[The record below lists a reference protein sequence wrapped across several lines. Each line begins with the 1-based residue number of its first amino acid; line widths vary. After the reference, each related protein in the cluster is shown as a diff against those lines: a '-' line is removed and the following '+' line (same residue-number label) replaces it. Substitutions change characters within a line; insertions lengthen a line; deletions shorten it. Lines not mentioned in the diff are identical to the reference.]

1 MANRKKIELLDRLK
15 GLSPAQFEEVLFR
28 LDIDP
33 SIIPSPFAEQI
44 LRAIAVIK
52 RIEQEHDGL
61 VRLEEILAEPAIS
74 IVGEQYIGYEIE
86 AQVRQIVSD
95 YTQQPFEGRE
105 EEKHQLDK
113 FLTNNSSGVL
123 LVTAA
128 AGFGKSALLSHWQK
142 TRQDDFFIAYH
153 CFSYRYEKTRSVS
166 EAYRHLLKQ
175 LYYYHNLINGQ
186 FPNDEN
192 GMRDILVGMLG
203 EPVSENGKRLV
214 IVLDGLDE
222 ADKTFEPFLT
232 SLPAGV
238 FVIASAR
245 AEKGEKPEYLRNWI
259 DNAQRLFLK
268 RLPPEAIAKWLE
280 QISELATYSQDD
292 DFVTRLHKT
301 TDDGFPLYL
310 RYLIDDLRQAA
321 IKRQDVQAVLKD
333 SPGGFKDYVKEQFG
347 QLAKIFGQLAKIK
360 EIQWQR
366 KVRKVEK
373 LFALLSVAL
382 GALSK
387 HDIQH
392 LTSLTAW
399 DLDDLPWQA
408 TRWFSIQAGIYSFAH
423 PLLAQEF
430 CGVLGLQASEAEGK
444 LIEYC
449 AKWQKKPSDYVL
461 RHYAEHLRKAKRWEE
476 LYKLARDEQFA
487 SAQLQ
492 QLLDEPNLSWKTVQ
506 TALLG
511 AAEED
516 NPEIMAEFLLL
527 HVRLVDSPESP
538 SPLEGLRSRRLERAW
553 RLADGW
559 EIESCIL
566 WYLLLTWELNDEGK
580 LEQARETL
588 DRLQQKNL
596 PRFQI
601 GATHWQGDYAAY
613 LLAHIFEVSEEAC
626 IALQQRLFQ
635 YMTRYRL
642 CQILIYRE
650 RFQTALKIAEGI
662 LLEIKQWYPL
672 RNILKA
678 QIEKGN
684 TQETKSILAKS
695 LEITRKT
702 FPRQFWLW
710 GMGDV
715 AKAQME
721 VGQME
726 EAKATFAEAI
736 ETADNLKAKARTN
749 ILIAIANLQADVELF
764 FDSCETLQRIDMQG
778 ASAASWIS
786 LAEVQAKIGD
796 KEQAITSLSQAK
808 QLARN
813 NEDKNSFYHI
823 LNTIASKQSQMGRL
837 ADANETLEELA
848 SLQPFNQPQDPAEI
862 FEKIQEDR
870 DSALLKTVQ
879 EQLAAGQLE
888 EALKT
893 SSDIQEQSTQ
903 EDAAVGIAEAYAHAK
918 NFSKA
923 IEIANQLFNQVKK
936 VELLQSIATVQLQAG
951 LVQEARSTLAIGIKV
966 SFGSE
971 LSYQQALALINLADL
986 LIENHQNQPG
996 IDYAN
1001 DVYKISSQIHNLKD
1015 RVNILA
1021 FLGQVYT
1028 KAGQR
1033 NNAKDIFT
1041 EAIEIIQTVEKQNS
1055 PNSVKVSVVKLFATI
1070 GRAQARAREFNG
1082 ALETAQK
1089 IKIIGFKAQV
1099 LKTLA
1104 QVHPDAEQKEI
1115 LKTALATIYE
1125 DAFSSFSVGFD
1136 HLATTLSS
1144 IAVAQMALGE
1154 REVALAIFSEALE
1167 IVQEETTQ
1175 AIKTNPDS
1183 LLSRIAADQAEAGEI
1198 TLALENV
1205 NKIEDRLEQVIT
1217 LYHIAAFQWN
1227 KGDKEEILNTLNAA
1241 LKAQEKITDEYK
1253 QLQAIE
1259 LIAYIQAMVG
1269 QVEQA
1274 FRTAGKILTN
1284 RHQIL
1289 CNIATILVQIKDK
1302 DNFKKLLISCA
1313 YSSDTAYNMCTLL
1326 AMLYPEKAESVAEKV
1341 KKIILN

>member
-1 MANRKKIELLDRLK
+1 MANQKKIELLERLK

-28 LDIDP
+28 IDIDP
-33 SIIPSPFAEQI
+33 SIIPSPFAEQS
-44 LRAIAVIK
+44 LRAIKVIK
-52 RIEQEHDGL
+52 RLEQEQDGL
-61 VRLEEILAEPAIS
+61 VRLEKILAEPAIS

-95 YTQQPFEGRE
+95 CTQQPFEGRE
-105 EEKHQLDK
+105 EEKHKLDE

-142 TRQDDFFIAYH
+142 TGQDNFFIAYH

-175 LYYYHNLINGQ
+175 LYYYYNIRNGQ
-186 FPNDEN
+186 YPNDEN
-192 GMRDILVGMLG
+192 GMRDMLVRMLR
-203 EPVSENGKRLV
+203 EPVSEDGKRLV

-222 ADKTFEPFLT
+222 ADKTFEPFFT

-259 DNAQRLFLK
+259 DNAQQILPLE
-268 RLPPEAIAKWLE
+268 RLPPEAIPKWLE

-301 TDDGFPLYL
+301 ADYGFPLYL

-333 SPGGFKDYVKEQFG
+333 SPGGFKDYVKEQFR
-347 QLAKIFGQLAKIK
+347 QLAKIEEIK
-360 EIQWQR
+360 RQR
-366 KVRKVEK
+366 EVQE

-382 GALSK
+382 GALSE
-387 HDIQH
+387 HDIEH

-399 DLDDLPWQA
+399 DLPNLPWQA
-408 TRWFSIQAGIYSFAH
+408 TRWFSIQKGIYSFAH

-430 CGVLGLQASEAEGK
+430 CGVLGHQASSAEGK

-449 AKWQKKPSDYVL
+449 AKWEENHSDYVL

-476 LYKLARDEQFA
+476 LYKLARDEEFA
-487 SAQLQ
+487 SAQVQ
-492 QLLDEPNLSWKTVQ
+492 KLLDEPDLSLKTVQ
-506 TALLG
+506 NALLG

-527 HVRLVDSPESP
+527 HARLVDSPESP
-538 SPLEGLRSRRLERAW
+538 LEALRSYSLERAW
-553 RLADGW
+553 QLADRW
-559 EIESCIL
+559 EIERCIL
-566 WYLLLTWELNDEGK
+566 WYLLLAWELKDEGK
-580 LEQARETL
+580 LDRARETL
-588 DRLQQKNL
+588 DRLQQKSL
-596 PRFQI
+596 SCFQI
-601 GATHWQGDYAAY
+601 HKASHWQGDYAAY
-613 LLAHIFEVSEEAC
+613 ILAHIFEVSEEAC
-626 IALQQRLFQ
+626 IALHRKLFQ
-635 YMTRYRL
+635 YNTRYQL
-642 CQILIYRE
+642 CQYLINRE
-650 RFQTALKIAEGI
+650 RFQTAMEIAEVII
-662 LLEIKQWYPL
+662 LELKQRYPL
-672 RNILKA
+672 RNILAA

-684 TQETKSILAKS
+684 SQETKAILAKS
-695 LEITRKT
+695 LEITRKS
-702 FPRQFWLW
+702 FPRQFWLSN
-710 GMGDV
+710 MGDI
-715 AKAQME
+715 AKIQME
-721 VGQME
+721 LGQRE

-736 ETADNLKAKARTN
+736 ETAENLKAKARTS
-749 ILIAIANLQADVELF
+749 ILIKIANLQADVELF
-764 FDSCETLQRIDMQG
+764 FDSGETLQRIDMQD

-786 LAEVQAKIGD
+786 LAEVQEKIGD

-837 ADANETLEELA
+837 ADANETIEELA

-879 EQLAAGQLE
+879 EQLAAGELE
-888 EALKT
+888 EALT
-893 SSDIQEQSTQ
+893 TIGDIQEQSTQ
-903 EDAAVGIAEAYAHAK
+903 EDAAVEIAKAYAHAK

-923 IEIANQLFNQVKK
+923 IQIANQLFNQVKK
-936 VELLQSIATVQLQAG
+936 VELLQSIAIRQLQAG
-951 LVQEARSTLAIGIKV
+951 LVQEARYTFAMGIKI

-986 LIENHQNQPG
+986 LIENHHNKQG

-1001 DVYKISSQIHNLKD
+1001 DVYKNFSQIHDLKD

-1041 EAIEIIQTVEKQNS
+1041 EAIEIIQTVEQQNS

-1070 GRAQARAREFNG
+1070 GIAQARAREFNG
-1082 ALETAQK
+1082 ALETVQK
-1089 IKIIGFKAQV
+1089 IEIIGIKALV

-1104 QVHPDAEQKEI
+1104 QVHPDAEQKKI
-1115 LKTALATIYE
+1115 LKTALATVYE
-1125 DAFSSFSVGFD
+1125 DALSSFSLVFD
-1136 HLATTLSS
+1136 HSATTLSS

-1154 REVALAIFSEALE
+1154 REVSLAIFAEALE
-1167 IVQEETTQ
+1167 IVKEETTQ

-1198 TLALENV
+1198 TLSLENA
-1205 NKIEDRLEQVIT
+1205 NKIEDRLKQVET
-1217 LYHIAAFQWN
+1217 LYEIAEFQW
-1227 KGDKEEILNTLNAA
+1227 KKVDKEEILNKISATA
-1241 LKAQEKITDEYK
+1241 LKAKEEIKKEDK
-1253 QLQAIE
+1253 QLQSLE
-1259 LIAYIQAMVG
+1259 LIAYIQAMAA

-1274 FRTAGKILTN
+1274 LLTADKLLNSRHKILS
-1284 RHQIL
+1284 
-1289 CNIATILVQIKDK
+1289 NIANILVQVKDK

>member
-1 MANRKKIELLDRLK
+1 MVDRDDLYNRLK
-15 GLSPAQFEEVLFR
+15 RLSPAQFEEVLFH

-33 SIIPSPFAEQI
+33 SHIPSPFAEQSS
-44 LRAIAVIK
+44 RAIAVI
-52 RIEQEHDGL
+52 RSLDQEQDGL
-61 VRLEEILAEPAIS
+61 VRLEKTLAEPAIS

-86 AQVRQIVSD
+86 VRVRQIVSD

-105 EEKHQLDK
+105 EEKRQLDE

-175 LYYYHNLINGQ
+175 LYYYHKIKNGQ

-192 GMRDILVGMLG
+192 GMRDILMGMLR
-203 EPVSENGKRLV
+203 EPVSEDGKRLV

-222 ADKTFEPFLT
+222 ADKTFEPFFT
-232 SLPAGV
+232 SLSAGV

-245 AEKGEKPEYLRNWI
+245 AEKGEKPKYLRNWT
-259 DNAQRLFLK
+259 DNAQQ
-268 RLPPEAIAKWLE
+268 RLPLERLPREAIPKWLE
-280 QISELATYSQDD
+280 QISELATYSQDE
-292 DFVTRLHKT
+292 DFVTRLDET
-301 TDDGFPLYL
+301 TDGFPLYL
-310 RYLIDDLRQAA
+310 RYLLDDLRQAA

-333 SPGGFKDYVKEQFG
+333 SPGGFTDYVKEQFG
-347 QLAKIFGQLAKIK
+347 QLAKIK
-360 EIQWQR
+360 EIKRQR
-366 KVRKVEK
+366 KVQK

-392 LTSLTAW
+392 LTRLTAW
-399 DLDDLPWQA
+399 DLADLPWQA
-408 TRWFSIQAGIYSFAH
+408 TRWFSIQADIYSFAH

-430 CGVLGLQASEAEGK
+430 CGVLEDQASSAEGE
-444 LIEYC
+444 LIKYC
-449 AKWQKKPSDYVL
+449 AKWQKNHSDYVL

-476 LYKLARDEQFA
+476 LYKLARDEEFA

-492 QLLDEPNLSWKTVQ
+492 QLLDEPNLSLKTVQ

-527 HVRLVDSPESP
+527 HARLVDSPESP
-538 SPLEGLRSRRLERAW
+538 LEALRYRSLERAW
-553 RLADGW
+553 RLADRL
-559 EIESCIL
+559 EIERCIL

-626 IALQQRLFQ
+626 IALHQRLFQ

-642 CQILIYRE
+642 CQILINRE

-736 ETADNLKAKARTN
+736 ETAENLKAKARTN
-749 ILIAIANLQADVELF
+749 IWIAIANLQADVGLF
-764 FDSCETLQRIDMQG
+764 FDARETLQRIDMQ
-778 ASAASWIS
+778 AADAPSWIS

-808 QLARN
+808 QLARK

-823 LNTIASKQSQMGRL
+823 LNTIATKQSQMGQL
-837 ADANETLEELA
+837 AEANETIKELA

-879 EQLAAGQLE
+879 EQFAAGQLE

-903 EDAAVGIAEAYAHAK
+903 EDAAVGIAEAYAHAT

-936 VELLQSIATVQLQAG
+936 VELLQSIAIRQLQAG
-951 LVQEARSTLAIGIKV
+951 LVQESRDTLAMGIKI

-986 LIENHQNQPG
+986 LIENHHNKPG

-1001 DVYKISSQIHNLKD
+1001 DAYKISSQIHNKKD

-1021 FLGQVYT
+1021 LLGELYT

-1033 NNAKDIFT
+1033 NNAQDIFT

-1055 PNSVKVSVVKLFATI
+1055 PNSVKLSVVELFAII

-1082 ALETAQK
+1082 ALETVQK

-1104 QVHPDAEQKEI
+1104 QVHPDAEQQEI

-1125 DAFSSFSVGFD
+1125 DALSSFSLVFD

-1144 IAVAQMALGE
+1144 IAVAQMALGD

-1167 IVQEETTQ
+1167 IVEEETTQ

-1205 NKIEDRLEQVIT
+1205 NKIEDGLEQVIT
-1217 LYHIAAFQWN
+1217 LYNIAAFQWN

-1241 LKAQEKITDEYK
+1241 IKAQEKITDEYK
-1253 QLQAIE
+1253 QLQAID
-1259 LIAYIQAMVG
+1259 LIAYIQAMAG

-1274 FRTAGKILTN
+1274 LRTAEKKLTN
-1284 RHQIL
+1284 RHQLL
-1289 CNIATILVQIKDK
+1289 CNIATILDQIQDK
-1302 DNFKKLLISCA
+1302 DNFIKLLISCA
-1313 YSSDTAYNMCTLL
+1313 YSSDTAYKMCTLL
-1326 AMLYPEKAESVAEKV
+1326 ARLYPEKAEAVAEKV
-1341 KKIILN
+1341 KKIS

>member
-1 MANRKKIELLDRLK
+1 MANRKKIELLERLK

-28 LDIDP
+28 LGIHP
-33 SIIPSPFAEQI
+33 SIIPSPFAEQS
-44 LRAIAVIK
+44 LRAIRVIQ
-52 RIEQEHDGL
+52 RLDQEQDGL
-61 VRLEEILAEPAIS
+61 VRLEKTLAEPAIS

-105 EEKHQLDK
+105 EEKHKLDE

-175 LYYYHNLINGQ
+175 LYYYHKIKNGQ

-192 GMRDILVGMLG
+192 GMRDILVGMLR
-203 EPVSENGKRLV
+203 EPVSEDGKRLV

-222 ADKTFEPFLT
+222 ADKTFEPFFI

-245 AEKGEKPEYLRNWI
+245 AEEGEEPQYLRTWT
-259 DNAQRLFLK
+259 DNAQRLSLK
-268 RLPPEAIAKWLE
+268 RLPREAIPKWLE
-280 QISELATYSQDD
+280 KISELATYSQDD
-292 DFVTRLHKT
+292 DFVKSMDETTR
-301 TDDGFPLYL
+301 GFPLYL

-321 IKRQDVQAVLKD
+321 INRQDVQAILKD
-333 SPGGFKDYVKEQFG
+333 SPKGFKGYVKEQF
-347 QLAKIFGQLAKIK
+347 QLFA
-360 EIQWQR
+360 
-366 KVRKVEK
+366 KVEIK
-373 LFALLSVAL
+373 RQREVQELFALLSVAL
-382 GALSK
+382 GSLSK
-387 HDIQH
+387 NDIQD
-392 LTSLTAW
+392 LTSLTEW
-399 DLDDLPWQA
+399 ELVNLPWQA
-408 TRWFSIQAGIYSFAH
+408 TRWFTIQTGIYNFAH
-423 PLLAQEF
+423 PLLAHEF
-430 CGVLGLQASEAEGK
+430 RDVLCREASSAQNK

-449 AKWQKKPSDYVL
+449 AKWPKHHSAYAL
-461 RHYAEHLRKAKRWEE
+461 RHYAEHLSDAKRWEE
-476 LYKLARDEQFA
+476 LYKLARDEEFA
-487 SAQLQ
+487 SAQWQ
-492 QLLDEPNLSWKTVQ
+492 QLLDEPNLSLKTVQ

-516 NPEIMAEFLLL
+516 NPEIMAEFLLV
-527 HVRLVDSPESP
+527 HAHRLDRTLESP
-538 SPLEGLRSRRLERAW
+538 LDALRKGSLERAW
-553 RLADGW
+553 RLADRL
-559 EIESCIL
+559 EIERCIL

-601 GATHWQGDYAAY
+601 RATHWQGDYAAY
-613 LLAHIFEVSEEAC
+613 LLAHIFEVNEEAC
-626 IALQQRLFQ
+626 ITLQQRLFQ

-642 CQILIYRE
+642 CQILINRE
-650 RFQTALKIAEGI
+650 RLQTALKIAEGI
-662 LLEIKQWYPL
+662 LLELKQWYPL
-672 RNILKA
+672 ENILKA

-684 TQETKSILAKS
+684 SQETKVILAKS

-702 FPRQFWLW
+702 FPTWIWLR
-710 GMGDV
+710 GIGDI

-721 VGQME
+721 LGQRE
-726 EAKATFAEAI
+726 EARATFAEAI
-736 ETADNLKAKARTN
+736 ETAENLNAKARTK
-749 ILIAIANLQADVELF
+749 IWIAIANLQADVGLF
-764 FDSCETLQRIDMQG
+764 LDARETLQRIDMQG

-786 LAEVQAKIGD
+786 LAEVQAKIRD

-837 ADANETLEELA
+837 AEANETIEELA
-848 SLQPFNQPQDPAEI
+848 SLQPFNQPHDPAEI
-862 FEKIQEDR
+862 FEKIPEDR

-903 EDAAVGIAEAYAHAK
+903 EDAAVQIAIAYAHAK
-918 NFSKA
+918 NCSKA

-936 VELLQSIATVQLQAG
+936 VELLQSIATVQLQTG
-951 LVQEARSTLAIGIKV
+951 IVQESRSTLAIGIKV

-986 LIENHQNQPG
+986 LIENHHNQQG

-1021 FLGQVYT
+1021 FLGEVYT
-1028 KAGQR
+1028 KAGQI

-1041 EAIEIIQTVEKQNS
+1041 EAIEIIQTLEKQNS

-1082 ALETAQK
+1082 ALETVQK

-1125 DAFSSFSVGFD
+1125 DAFSSFSSGFD

-1144 IAVAQMALGE
+1144 IAVAQMALGD

-1167 IVQEETTQ
+1167 IVTEETTQ

-1217 LYHIAAFQWN
+1217 LYDIAAFQWN

-1241 LKAQEKITDEYK
+1241 IKAQEKITDEYK
-1253 QLQAIE
+1253 QLQAID
-1259 LIAYIQAMVG
+1259 LIAYIQAMAG

-1274 FRTAGKILTN
+1274 LRTAEKKLTN
-1284 RHQIL
+1284 RHQLL
-1289 CNIATILVQIKDK
+1289 CNIATILDQIQDK

-1313 YSSDTAYNMCTLL
+1313 YSSDTAYKMCTLL
-1326 AMLYPEKAESVAEKV
+1326 ARLYPEKAEAVAEKV
-1341 KKIILN
+1341 KKIS

>member
-1 MANRKKIELLDRLK
+1 MANLKKIELLERLK
-15 GLSPAQFEEVLFR
+15 GLSPAQFEEVLFH

-33 SIIPSPFAEQI
+33 SIIPSPFAEQS
-44 LRAIAVIK
+44 LRAIRVIQ
-52 RIEQEHDGL
+52 RLEQEQDGL

-105 EEKHQLDK
+105 EEKHKLDE

-123 LVTAA
+123 LITAA

-175 LYYYHNLINGQ
+175 LYYYYKIRNGQ
-186 FPNDEN
+186 YPNDEN
-192 GMRDILVGMLG
+192 GMRDILMGMLR
-203 EPVSENGKRLV
+203 EPVSEDGKRLV

-222 ADKTFEPFLT
+222 ADKTFEPFFT

-245 AEKGEKPEYLRNWI
+245 AEKGEKPEYLRNWT
-259 DNAQRLFLK
+259 DNAQILPLK
-268 RLPPEAIAKWLE
+268 RLPCEAIPKWLE
-280 QISELATYSQDD
+280 QISELATYSQDE
-292 DFVTRLHKT
+292 DFVTRLDET
-301 TDDGFPLYL
+301 TDGFPLYL
-310 RYLIDDLRQAA
+310 RYLLDDLRQAA

-333 SPGGFKDYVKEQFG
+333 SPGGFKDYVKEQFR
-347 QLAKIFGQLAKIK
+347 QLAKIK
-360 EIQWQR
+360 EIKRQPEVQ
-366 KVRKVEK
+366 E

-382 GALSK
+382 GALSE

-392 LTSLTAW
+392 LTSLTVW
-399 DLDDLPWQA
+399 DLADLPWQA

-430 CGVLGLQASEAEGK
+430 CGVLGPQASSAEGK

-449 AKWQKKPSDYVL
+449 AKWQEKHSDYVL

-476 LYKLARDEQFA
+476 LYKLARDEEFA

-492 QLLDEPNLSWKTVQ
+492 QLLDEPDLSLKTVQ

-516 NPEIMAEFLLL
+516 KAEIIAEFLLL
-527 HVRLVDSPESP
+527 HARLVDSPESP
-538 SPLEGLRSRRLERAW
+538 LEGLRSRSLERAW

-559 EIESCIL
+559 EIERCIL
-566 WYLLLTWELNDEGK
+566 WYLLLTWELKDEGK

-588 DRLQQKNL
+588 DRLQQQNL

-601 GATHWQGDYAAY
+601 GTATHWQGDYAAY
-613 LLAHIFEVSEEAC
+613 LLAHIFEVNEEAC

-642 CQILIYRE
+642 CQILINRE
-650 RFQTALKIAEGI
+650 KFQTALKIAEGI
-662 LLEIKQWYPL
+662 ILELKQWYPL

-684 TQETKSILAKS
+684 TQETKSILAQS

-702 FPRQFWLW
+702 FPRQLWLW

-736 ETADNLKAKARTN
+736 ETAENLKAKARTN
-749 ILIAIANLQADVELF
+749 ILIAIANLQADVGLF
-764 FDSCETLQRIDMQG
+764 LDARETLQRIDMQG

-786 LAEVQAKIGD
+786 LAEVQAKIRD

-837 ADANETLEELA
+837 AEANETIEELA
-848 SLQPFNQPQDPAEI
+848 SLQPFNQPHDPAEI
-862 FEKIQEDR
+862 FEKIPEDR

-903 EDAAVGIAEAYAHAK
+903 EDAAVQIAIAYAHAK

-936 VELLQSIATVQLQAG
+936 VELLQSIAIIQLQAG
-951 LVQEARSTLAIGIKV
+951 LVQQSRDTLAMGIKI

-986 LIENHQNQPG
+986 LIENHHNQPG

-1001 DVYKISSQIHNLKD
+1001 DVYKISSQIHNKKD
-1015 RVNILA
+1015 RVKVLA
-1021 FLGQVYT
+1021 LLGEVYA
-1028 KAGQR
+1028 KAGQK

-1041 EAIEIIQTVEKQNS
+1041 EAIEIIQTVEKPNS
-1055 PNSVKVSVVKLFATI
+1055 PNSVNVFVVKLFATI
-1070 GRAQARAREFNG
+1070 GIAQARAREFNG
-1082 ALETAQK
+1082 ALETVQK
-1089 IKIIGFKAQV
+1089 IEIIGIKAQV

-1104 QVHPDAEQKEI
+1104 QVHLDAEQEEI
-1115 LKTALATIYE
+1115 LKTALATTYE
-1125 DAFSSFSVGFD
+1125 DALSSFSLVFD

-1144 IAVAQMALGE
+1144 IAVAQMELGD

-1167 IVQEETTQ
+1167 IVKEDTTQ
-1175 AIKTNPDS
+1175 GIKTNPDS

-1217 LYHIAAFQWN
+1217 LYYIAAFQWN

-1241 LKAQEKITDEYK
+1241 IKAQEKITDEYK
-1253 QLQAIE
+1253 QLQAID
-1259 LIAYIQAMVG
+1259 LIAYIQAMAG

-1274 FRTAGKILTN
+1274 LRTAEKKLTN
-1284 RHQIL
+1284 RHQLL
-1289 CNIATILVQIKDK
+1289 CNIATILDQIQDK

-1313 YSSDTAYNMCTLL
+1313 YSSDTAYKMCTLL
-1326 AMLYPEKAESVAEKV
+1326 ARLYPEKAEAVAEKV
-1341 KKIILN
+1341 KKIS

>member
-1 MANRKKIELLDRLK
+1 MADRNELLNHLK
-15 GLSPAQFEEVLFR
+15 KLSPAQFEEVLFR
-28 LDIDP
+28 LNIDL
-33 SIIPSPFAEQI
+33 SIIPSPWAEQS
-44 LRAIAVIK
+44 LRAIRVIQ
-52 RIEQEHDGL
+52 RLEQEQDGL
-61 VRLEEILAEPAIS
+61 VRLEKTLAEPAIS
-74 IVGEQYIGYEIE
+74 IVGKQYIGYEIE

-105 EEKHQLDK
+105 EEKRQLDE

-153 CFSYRYEKTRSVS
+153 CFSNRYEKTRSVS

-175 LYYYHNLINGQ
+175 LYYYYKIRNGQ
-186 FPNDEN
+186 YPNDEYR
-192 GMRDILVGMLG
+192 MRDILVGMLR
-203 EPVSENGKRLV
+203 EPVSEDGKRLV

-222 ADKTFEPFLT
+222 ADKTFEPFFT
-232 SLPAGV
+232 SLSAGV

-245 AEKGEKPEYLRNWI
+245 AEKGEKPEYLRNWT
-259 DNAQRLFLK
+259 DNAQILPLK
-268 RLPPEAIAKWLE
+268 RLPCEAIPKWLE
-280 QISELATYSQDD
+280 QISELATYSQDE

-301 TDDGFPLYL
+301 TDGLPLYL
-310 RYLIDDLRQAA
+310 RYLLDDLRQAA

-333 SPGGFKDYVKEQFG
+333 SPGGFKDYVKEQFR
-347 QLAKIFGQLAKIK
+347 QLAKIK
-360 EIQWQR
+360 EIKRQPEVQ
-366 KVRKVEK
+366 E

-382 GALSK
+382 GALSE

-392 LTSLTAW
+392 LTSLTVW
-399 DLDDLPWQA
+399 DLADLPWQA

-430 CGVLGLQASEAEGK
+430 CGVLGPQASSAEGK

-476 LYKLARDEQFA
+476 LYKLARDEEFA

-492 QLLDEPNLSWKTVQ
+492 QLLDEPNLSLKTVQ

-527 HVRLVDSPESP
+527 HARLVDSPESP
-538 SPLEGLRSRRLERAW
+538 LEALRYRSLERAW
-553 RLADGW
+553 RLADRL
-559 EIESCIL
+559 EIERCIL

-613 LLAHIFEVSEEAC
+613 LLAHIFEVNEEAC

-662 LLEIKQWYPL
+662 LLELKQWYPL

-702 FPRQFWLW
+702 FPSQFWLW

-736 ETADNLKAKARTN
+736 ETAENLKAKAGTN
-749 ILIAIANLQADVELF
+749 ILIAIANLQADVGLF
-764 FDSCETLQRIDMQG
+764 LDARETLQRIDMQG

-786 LAEVQAKIGD
+786 LADVQAKIGD

-823 LNTIASKQSQMGRL
+823 LNTIASKQRQMGRL
-837 ADANETLEELA
+837 AEARETIEERA
-848 SLQPFNQPQDPAEI
+848 SLEPFNQQHDPAEI

-903 EDAAVGIAEAYAHAK
+903 EDAAVEIAKAYAHAK
-918 NFSKA
+918 KFSNA

-936 VELLQSIATVQLQAG
+936 VELLQSIATVKLQAG
-951 LVQEARSTLAIGIKV
+951 LVQESRDTLAMGIKI

-986 LIENHQNQPG
+986 LIENHHNKQG

-1021 FLGQVYT
+1021 LLGEVYT

-1033 NNAKDIFT
+1033 NNAQDIFT

-1055 PNSVKVSVVKLFATI
+1055 PNSVKVSVVKLFKTI
-1070 GRAQARAREFNG
+1070 GIAQARAREFNG
-1082 ALETAQK
+1082 ALETVQK
-1089 IKIIGFKAQV
+1089 IEIIGRKAQV

-1125 DAFSSFSVGFD
+1125 DALSSFSLVFD
-1136 HLATTLSS
+1136 HSATTLSS
-1144 IAVAQMALGE
+1144 IAVAQMALGD

-1167 IVQEETTQ
+1167 IVTEETTQ

-1205 NKIEDRLEQVIT
+1205 NKIEDRLEQVRT
-1217 LYHIAAFQWN
+1217 LYEIAAFQGN

-1241 LKAQEKITDEYK
+1241 LKAQEKITDEDK
-1253 QLQAIE
+1253 QLEAIE
-1259 LIAYIQAMVG
+1259 LIAYIQAMAG
-1269 QVEQA
+1269 QVEKA
-1274 FRTAGKILTN
+1274 FRTAAKKLTN
-1284 RHQIL
+1284 RHQLL
-1289 CNIATILVQIKDK
+1289 CNIATILDQIQDK

-1313 YSSDTAYNMCTLL
+1313 YSSDTAYKMCTIL
-1326 AMLYPEKAESVAEKV
+1326 ARLYPEKAESVAEEV
-1341 KKIILN
+1341 KKIS

>member
-1 MANRKKIELLDRLK
+1 MANRKKIELLERLK
-15 GLSPAQFEEVLFR
+15 GLSPAQFEEVLFC

-33 SIIPSPFAEQI
+33 SIIPSPCAEQSR
-44 LRAIAVIK
+44 RAIAVIK

-105 EEKHQLDK
+105 EEKHKLDE

-175 LYYYHNLINGQ
+175 LYYYHKIKNGQ
-186 FPNDEN
+186 FPKDEN
-192 GMRDILVGMLG
+192 GMRDILVGMLR
-203 EPVSENGKRLV
+203 EPVSEDGKRLV

-222 ADKTFEPFLT
+222 ADKTFEPFFT

-259 DNAQRLFLK
+259 DNAQILPLE
-268 RLPPEAIAKWLE
+268 RLPREAIPKWLE
-280 QISELATYSQDD
+280 QISELATYSQDE
-292 DFVTRLHKT
+292 DFVTRLDET
-301 TDDGFPLYL
+301 TDGFPLYL
-310 RYLIDDLRQAA
+310 RYLLDDLRQAA

-333 SPGGFKDYVKEQFG
+333 SPGGFKDYVKEQFR
-347 QLAKIFGQLAKIK
+347 QLAKIK
-360 EIQWQR
+360 EIKRQPEVQ
-366 KVRKVEK
+366 E

-382 GALSK
+382 GALSE

-392 LTSLTAW
+392 LTSLTVW
-399 DLDDLPWQA
+399 DLADLPWQA

-430 CGVLGLQASEAEGK
+430 CGVLGPQASSAEGK

-449 AKWQKKPSDYVL
+449 AKWQEKHRQEKHSDYVL

-476 LYKLARDEQFA
+476 LYKLARDEEFA

-492 QLLDEPNLSWKTVQ
+492 QLLDEPYLSLKTVQ

-516 NPEIMAEFLLL
+516 KAEIIAEFLLL
-527 HVRLVDSPESP
+527 HARLVDSPE

-559 EIESCIL
+559 DIERCIL
-566 WYLLLTWELNDEGK
+566 WYLLLTWELNEEGK

-601 GATHWQGDYAAY
+601 RATHWQGDYAAY
-613 LLAHIFEVSEEAC
+613 LLAHIFEVNEEAC

-642 CQILIYRE
+642 
-650 RFQTALKIAEGI
+650 
-662 LLEIKQWYPL
+662 L
-672 RNILKA
+672 RDILKA

-695 LEITRKT
+695 LEITRRT
-702 FPRQFWLW
+702 FPSLFWLW

-736 ETADNLKAKARTN
+736 ETAENLKPKARTN
-749 ILIAIANLQADVELF
+749 ILIAIANLQADVGLF
-764 FDSCETLQRIDMQG
+764 LDARETLQPIDMQG

-786 LAEVQAKIGD
+786 LAEVQAKIGY

-837 ADANETLEELA
+837 AEANETIEELA

-903 EDAAVGIAEAYAHAK
+903 EDAAVQIAIAYAHAK

-936 VELLQSIATVQLQAG
+936 VELLQSIAIIQLQAG
-951 LVQEARSTLAIGIKV
+951 LVQESRDTLAMGIKI

-971 LSYQQALALINLADL
+971 LSYQQAFALINLANL
-986 LIENHQNQPG
+986 LIENHHNKQG

-1021 FLGQVYT
+1021 LLGEVYA
-1028 KAGQR
+1028 KAGQK
-1033 NNAKDIFT
+1033 NKAKDIFT

-1082 ALETAQK
+1082 ALETVQK
-1089 IKIIGFKAQV
+1089 IKIIGFKALV

-1104 QVHPDAEQKEI
+1104 QEHPDAEQQEI
-1115 LKTALATIYE
+1115 LKTALATTYE
-1125 DAFSSFSVGFD
+1125 DALSSFSLVFD

-1154 REVALAIFSEALE
+1154 REVALAIFSKSLE
-1167 IVQEETTQ
+1167 IVTEETTQ

-1205 NKIEDRLEQVIT
+1205 NKIEDRLEQVRT
-1217 LYHIAAFQWN
+1217 LSDIAAFQGN

-1241 LKAQEKITDEYK
+1241 IKAQEKITDEYK
-1253 QLQAIE
+1253 QLQATE
-1259 LIAYIQAMVG
+1259 LIAYIQAMAG

-1274 FRTAGKILTN
+1274 FRTAEKILTN
-1284 RHQIL
+1284 RHQLL
-1289 CNIATILVQIKDK
+1289 CNIATILDKIQDK

-1313 YSSDTAYNMCTLL
+1313 YSSDTAYKMCTIL
-1326 AMLYPEKAESVAEKV
+1326 ARLYPEKAESVAEEV
-1341 KKIILN
+1341 KKIS

>member
-15 GLSPAQFEEVLFR
+15 GLSPAQFEEVLFC

-33 SIIPSPFAEQI
+33 SIIPSPCAEQSR
-44 LRAIAVIK
+44 RAIAVIK

-61 VRLEEILAEPAIS
+61 VRLEKILAEPAIS
-74 IVGEQYIGYEIE
+74 IVGKQYIGYEIE
-86 AQVRQIVSD
+86 AQVRKIISD

-113 FLTNNSSGVL
+113 FLTNNSSGVF

-175 LYYYHNLINGQ
+175 LYYYHNLRNGQ

-203 EPVSENGKRLV
+203 EPVSEDGKRLV

-222 ADKTFEPFLT
+222 ADKTFEPFFT
-232 SLPAGV
+232 SLSAGV

-245 AEKGEKPEYLRNWI
+245 AEKGEKPEYLRNWT
-259 DNAQRLFLK
+259 DNAQQ
-268 RLPPEAIAKWLE
+268 RLPLERLPCEAISKWLE
-280 QISELATYSQDD
+280 QISELATYSQDE
-292 DFVTRLHKT
+292 DFVTRLCKT
-301 TDDGFPLYL
+301 TDGFPLYL
-310 RYLIDDLRQAA
+310 RYLLDDLRQAA

-333 SPGGFKDYVKEQFG
+333 SPEGFKDYVKEQFL
-347 QLAKIFGQLAKIK
+347 QLAKIEIK
-360 EIQWQR
+360 RQR
-366 KVRKVEK
+366 EVHE

-399 DLDDLPWQA
+399 DLANLPWQA
-408 TRWFSIQAGIYSFAH
+408 TRWFSIQTGIYSFAH

-430 CGVLGLQASEAEGK
+430 CGVLGDEASSAEGK

-449 AKWQKKPSDYVL
+449 AKWEENHSDYVL

-476 LYKLARDEQFA
+476 LYKLARDEEFA

-492 QLLDEPNLSWKTVQ
+492 QLLDEPDLSLKTVQ

-527 HVRLVDSPESP
+527 HARLVDSPESP
-538 SPLEGLRSRRLERAW
+538 LEALRYRSLERAW
-553 RLADGW
+553 RLADRL
-559 EIESCIL
+559 EIERCIL

-626 IALQQRLFQ
+626 IALHQRLFQ

-642 CQILIYRE
+642 CQILINRE
-650 RFQTALKIAEGI
+650 KFQTALKIAEGI

-736 ETADNLKAKARTN
+736 ETAENLKAKARTN
-749 ILIAIANLQADVELF
+749 ILIAIANLQADVGLF
-764 FDSCETLQRIDMQG
+764 LDARETLQRIDMQG

-837 ADANETLEELA
+837 ADANETLKELA

-936 VELLQSIATVQLQAG
+936 VELLQSIAIIQLQAG
-951 LVQEARSTLAIGIKV
+951 LVQESRDTLAMGIKI
-966 SFGSE
+966 SFRSE

-986 LIENHQNQPG
+986 LIENHHNKQG

-1021 FLGQVYT
+1021 FLGEVYT

-1041 EAIEIIQTVEKQNS
+1041 QGK
-1055 PNSVKVSVVKLFATI
+1055 
-1070 GRAQARAREFNG
+1070 
-1082 ALETAQK
+1082 
-1089 IKIIGFKAQV
+1089 
-1099 LKTLA
+1099 
-1104 QVHPDAEQKEI
+1104 
-1115 LKTALATIYE
+1115 
-1125 DAFSSFSVGFD
+1125 
-1136 HLATTLSS
+1136 
-1144 IAVAQMALGE
+1144 
-1154 REVALAIFSEALE
+1154 
-1167 IVQEETTQ
+1167 
-1175 AIKTNPDS
+1175 
-1183 LLSRIAADQAEAGEI
+1183 RI
-1198 TLALENV
+1198 
-1205 NKIEDRLEQVIT
+1205 
-1217 LYHIAAFQWN
+1217 
-1227 KGDKEEILNTLNAA
+1227 
-1241 LKAQEKITDEYK
+1241 
-1253 QLQAIE
+1253 
-1259 LIAYIQAMVG
+1259 
-1269 QVEQA
+1269 
-1274 FRTAGKILTN
+1274 
-1284 RHQIL
+1284 
-1289 CNIATILVQIKDK
+1289 
-1302 DNFKKLLISCA
+1302 
-1313 YSSDTAYNMCTLL
+1313 
-1326 AMLYPEKAESVAEKV
+1326 
-1341 KKIILN
+1341 

>member
-1 MANRKKIELLDRLK
+1 MADRNELLNHLK
-15 GLSPAQFEEVLFR
+15 KLSPAQFEEVLFR
-28 LDIDP
+28 LNIDL
-33 SIIPSPFAEQI
+33 SIIPSPWAEQS
-44 LRAIAVIK
+44 LRAIRVIQ
-52 RIEQEHDGL
+52 RLEQEQDGL
-61 VRLEEILAEPAIS
+61 VRLEKTLAEPAIS
-74 IVGEQYIGYEIE
+74 IVGKQYIGYEIE

-105 EEKHQLDK
+105 EEKRQLDE

-153 CFSYRYEKTRSVS
+153 CFSNRYEKTRSVS

-175 LYYYHNLINGQ
+175 LYYYYKIRNGQ
-186 FPNDEN
+186 YPNDEYR
-192 GMRDILVGMLG
+192 MRDILVGMLR
-203 EPVSENGKRLV
+203 EPVSEDGKRLV

-222 ADKTFEPFLT
+222 ADKTFEPFFT

-259 DNAQRLFLK
+259 DNAQQI
-268 RLPPEAIAKWLE
+268 LPLEWLPREAIPKWLE
-280 QISELATYSQDD
+280 KISELATYSQDG
-292 DFVTRLHKT
+292 DFVARLAKT
-301 TDDGFPLYL
+301 TDRFPLYL

-333 SPGGFKDYVKEQFG
+333 SPGGFKDYVKEQFR
-347 QLAKIFGQLAKIK
+347 QLAKIK
-360 EIQWQR
+360 EIKRQPEVQ
-366 KVRKVEK
+366 E

-382 GALSK
+382 GALSE

-392 LTSLTAW
+392 LTSLTVW
-399 DLDDLPWQA
+399 DLADLPWQA

-430 CGVLGLQASEAEGK
+430 CGVLGPQASSAEGK

-449 AKWQKKPSDYVL
+449 AKWQEKHSDYVL

-476 LYKLARDEQFA
+476 LYKLARDEEFA

-492 QLLDEPNLSWKTVQ
+492 QLLDEPDLSLKTVQ

-516 NPEIMAEFLLL
+516 KAEIIAEFLLL
-527 HVRLVDSPESP
+527 HARLVDSPESP
-538 SPLEGLRSRRLERAW
+538 LEGLRSRSLERAW

-559 EIESCIL
+559 EIERCIL
-566 WYLLLTWELNDEGK
+566 WYLLLTWELKDEGK

-588 DRLQQKNL
+588 DRLQQQNL

-601 GATHWQGDYAAY
+601 GTATHWQGDYAAY
-613 LLAHIFEVSEEAC
+613 LLAHIFEVNEEAC

-642 CQILIYRE
+642 CQILINRE
-650 RFQTALKIAEGI
+650 RLQTALKIAEGI
-662 LLEIKQWYPL
+662 LLELKQWYPL

-702 FPRQFWLW
+702 FPRQLWLW

-736 ETADNLKAKARTN
+736 ETAENLKAKARTN
-749 ILIAIANLQADVELF
+749 ILIAITNLQADVGLF
-764 FDSCETLQRIDMQG
+764 LDARETLQRIDMQG

-786 LAEVQAKIGD
+786 LAEVQAKIRD

-837 ADANETLEELA
+837 AEANETIEELA
-848 SLQPFNQPQDPAEI
+848 SLQPFNQPHDPAEI
-862 FEKIQEDR
+862 FEKIPEDR

-879 EQLAAGQLE
+879 EHLAAGQLE

-903 EDAAVGIAEAYAHAK
+903 EDAAVQIAIAYAHAK

-936 VELLQSIATVQLQAG
+936 VELLQSIAIIQLQAG
-951 LVQEARSTLAIGIKV
+951 LVQESRDTLAMGIKV
-966 SFGSE
+966 SFASE
-971 LSYQQALALINLADL
+971 LSYQQALALVNLADL
-986 LIENHQNQPG
+986 LVENHHNKQG

-1001 DVYKISSQIHNLKD
+1001 DVYKITSQIHNKKD
-1015 RVNILA
+1015 RVKVLA
-1021 FLGQVYT
+1021 LLGEVYA
-1028 KAGQR
+1028 KAGQK
-1033 NNAKDIFT
+1033 NNAKDIFA

-1055 PNSVKVSVVKLFATI
+1055 PNSVNESVVKLFATI
-1070 GRAQARAREFNG
+1070 GIAQARAREFNG
-1082 ALETAQK
+1082 ALETVQK
-1089 IKIIGFKAQV
+1089 IEIIGIKAQV

-1104 QVHPDAEQKEI
+1104 QVHPDAEQEEI
-1115 LKTALATIYE
+1115 LKTALATTYE
-1125 DAFSSFSVGFD
+1125 DALSSFSLVFD

-1144 IAVAQMALGE
+1144 IAVAQMALGD

-1167 IVQEETTQ
+1167 IVKEDTAQG
-1175 AIKTNPDS
+1175 IKTNPDS
-1183 LLSRIAADQAEAGEI
+1183 LLSRIAADQAEVGEI

-1217 LYHIAAFQWN
+1217 LYYSAAFQWN
-1227 KGDKEEILNTLNAA
+1227 KGDKEEIWNTLNAA
-1241 LKAQEKITDEYK
+1241 IKAQEKITDEDK

-1259 LIAYIQAMVG
+1259 RIAYIQAMAG

-1284 RHQIL
+1284 RHQLL
-1289 CNIATILVQIKDK
+1289 CNIAAILVQIQDK
-1302 DNFKKLLISCA
+1302 DNFKKLLISCV
-1313 YSSDTAYNMCTLL
+1313 YSSDTAYKMCTIL
-1326 AMLYPEKAESVAEKV
+1326 ARLYPNKAESVAEKV
-1341 KKIILN
+1341 KKLS